1 MHLGLPAFTKEHFEE
16 FDKVWSYAQDLNPHP
31 VTLLVTLVD
40 TVEDAEKLC
49 MLWKLSNNEKNLA
62 CFLARYR
69 YRNNEEI
76 SKKFY
81 QDILVGKYNPKNI
94 HVVREQVLE
103 LLKYEGKIEL
113 IGTIAKWDI
122 PKFPLTG
129 TDLKQKGIKPGPTFG
144 KILNNLKE
152 SWMESYYQLSK
163 KELIDRIEESVQK
176 IKGS

>member
-1 MHLGLPAFTKEHFEE
+1 MLSGLPAFTKEHFEE
-16 FDKVWSYAQDLNPHP
+16 FDKVWSHAQDLNPHP

-49 MLWKLSNNEKNLA
+49 VLWKLSNNEKNLA
-62 CFLARYR
+62 CFLATYR

-76 SKKFY
+76 SRKFY
-81 QDILVGKYNPKNI
+81 QDILVEKCNPKNI
-94 HVVREQVLE
+94 HVVREQVVE
-103 LLKYEGKIEL
+103 LLKYEGKEEL
-113 IGTIAKWDI
+113 IEAIAKWDI

-144 KILNNLKE
+144 KILNDLKE
-152 SWMESYYQLSK
+152 LWMRSYYQLSRE
-163 KELIDRIEESVQK
+163 ELINRIEESLQK